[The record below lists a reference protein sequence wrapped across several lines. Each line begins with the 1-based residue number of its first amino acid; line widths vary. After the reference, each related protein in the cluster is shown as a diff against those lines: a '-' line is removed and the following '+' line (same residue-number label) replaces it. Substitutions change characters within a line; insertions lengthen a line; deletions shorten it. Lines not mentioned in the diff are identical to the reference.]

1 MSSSSLLFF
10 LNGVKTVV
18 TDVQPEVTLLEFLRD
33 KGLTGTKLGCGEVGN
48 FKNHSAPHSFCHQFH
63 QFLWPFHCSELKL
76 AVVVY

>member
-18 TDVQPEVTLLEFLRD
+18 TDVQPEVTLLEFLRE

-48 FKNHSAPHSFCHQFH
+48 
-63 QFLWPFHCSELKL
+63 
-76 AVVVY
+76 